1 MKNKFGWEIKK
12 LSEVSKIFNGGTPT
26 TSVSEFWNGSN
37 LWITPK
43 DMGKLTTKFVGD
55 TERKITEAGL
65 KNSSARMLPI
75 NSVIISS
82 RAPIGHLAINTK
94 PICTNQGCKGLIPN
108 KSIDTYFLYYFL
120 RSSVKLLNDLGTGA
134 TFKEISA
141 AKLSNV
147 KLALPPLPIQHQ
159 IVSELDALSEI
170 ISKKKQQLEELD
182 KLSQATFYDIFGDPV
197 TNEKGWVF
205 ENLGSLC
212 TIVRGGSPRPIE
224 KFLGGDVP
232 WIKIGDATKGNDI
245 YLYSTKEHIIREGV
259 TKSRLIPKG
268 SMIFANC
275 GVSLGFARIITF
287 EGCIHDGWLAFHN
300 ISERLNEIFLLKHMN
315 FQTDYFRKLA
325 PEGTQPN
332 LNTGIMNKTKV
343 IVPPI
348 SLQELFA
355 SKIKSI
361 ESQKSLITQSIAEVQ
376 QLFDYTMYKYF
387 N

>member
-376 QLFDYTMYKYF
+376 QLFDYTMDKYF